1 MDIDELLEPISDDSP
16 CGEEGSLF
24 ALEEIVKEQGVG
36 VIAGAEVEEV
46 EPNWLDLYEQS
57 QEHFKQCKHLRTAL
71 FLSLAAMKR
80 EGVTGFRDG
89 LLLTKGLIERYWD
102 SMYPELD
109 PDESMG
115 DPDGWMERE
124 NILNDM
130 SAPLSTAGDTMKFL
144 QRLRET
150 PLTNSRQL
158 GRFSLRDIR
167 AAQAAGDGDEE
178 GGSAPKM
185 SLIKGAFEATDVD
198 DLESMHS
205 ALGESLEALEGIREA
220 LAEKLNQSTPPT
232 FSNLSS
238 MLQDMKKQ
246 VHNELDR
253 RGFFDDEVD
262 LGDDDDGDLDLSDG
276 DDGGG
281 DDGARG
287 AKQGDMASAGIQT
300 RQDVL
305 KALELIY
312 SYYGKNEP
320 SSPVPLILKRAER
333 LVTANF
339 FDIISDLSPGALS
352 DIETITGAS
361 SASAM
366 DTGGNVIDMNISM
379 DDDS

>member
-1 MDIDELLEPISDDSP
+1 MDIEELLEPVSEDSP

-46 EPNWLDLYEQS
+46 EPNWLDLYEKSQS
-57 QEHFKQCKHLRTAL
+57 HFKQCKHLRTAL
-71 FLSLAAMKR
+71 FLTLASMKR
-80 EGVTGFRDG
+80 DGVAGFRDG
-89 LLLTKGLIERYWD
+89 LLLTKGLIEQYWD

-150 PLTNSRQL
+150 PLTQSRQL

-167 AAQAAGDGDEE
+167 AAQAAGDDDEE
-178 GGSAPKM
+178 GGSDTPKM
-185 SLIKGAFEATDVD
+185 SLIKGAFEDTSSD
-198 DLESMHS
+198 DLETMHS
-205 ALGESLEALEGIREA
+205 AITESLEAVEGIREA
-220 LAEKLNQSTPPT
+220 LSEKLTQSTPPT
-232 FSNLSS
+232 FSNLIG
-238 MLQDMKKQ
+238 MLQDMKKP

-253 RGFFDDEVD
+253 RGFFNDDLDFGDDE
-262 LGDDDDGDLDLSDG
+262 GDDDSGGDDAG
-276 DDGGG
+276 GEDGGG
-281 DDGARG
+281 GAVAAR
-287 AKQGDMASAGIQT
+287 QGDIATAGIQT

-312 SYYGKNEP
+312 KYYGKNEP

-352 DIETITGAS
+352 DIETITGTTS
-361 SASAM
+361 SSMM
-366 DTGGNVIDMNISM
+366 DMGGDDSMDSM